1 MLLCRTTLPYKEPI
15 KNIFSVCDTEEV
27 ADKFQKAFSLLGGED
42 VERVHMQS
50 DRAES
55 QVMGQGLVSR
65 EKFPLLSE
73 CALSECLLWIN
84 VPLKWH
90 FRKYKSKYRSR
101 LTDRYLTDC
110 IGLAV
115 CTYEPNYMALTDSVE
130 SHDFLWLGDDTQSW
144 TTLTYVALTEN
155 CVSVVF
161 HCPLTMWK
169 ASFSTVNLLYNWKI
183 AHKNTSLSRDQN
195 IWQGYCITKPLSGTT
210 VNASHNDSAK
220 WYPITLKCPSSLHWH
235 PMWDGSE
242 RKD

>member
-1 MLLCRTTLPYKEPI
+1 MSAYFGSTYLW
-15 KNIFSVCDTEEV
+15 NGIFASTN
-27 ADKFQKAFSLLGGED
+27 
-42 VERVHMQS
+42 QS
-50 DRAES
+50 TGA
-55 QVMGQGLVSR
+55 GL
-65 EKFPLLSE
+65 
-73 CALSECLLWIN
+73 
-84 VPLKWH
+84 
-90 FRKYKSKYRSR
+90 
-101 LTDRYLTDC
+101 LTDTSQ
-110 IGLAV
+110 
-115 CTYEPNYMALTDSVE
+115 TALDWLSVLMSQTTWHSDSVE

-220 WYPITLKCPSSLHWH
+220 WYPITFKCPSSLHWH

>member
-42 VERVHMQS
+42 MERVHMQS

-55 QVMGQGLVSR
+55 QVMGQGLLSR

-115 CTYEPNYMALTDSVE
+115 CTYEPNYMALRQCWVTWLLMAWWWYTELNYPDIRCTDWELCQCCVPLSSYNVE
-130 SHDFLWLGDDTQSW
+130 SILQHCEL
-144 TTLTYVALTEN
+144 
-155 CVSVVF
+155 VV
-161 HCPLTMWK
+161 
-169 ASFSTVNLLYNWKI
+169 
-183 AHKNTSLSRDQN
+183 
-195 IWQGYCITKPLSGTT
+195 
-210 VNASHNDSAK
+210 
-220 WYPITLKCPSSLHWH
+220 
-235 PMWDGSE
+235 
-242 RKD
+242 